1 MTETSLSSRLIR
13 FSNWNLW
20 FYPVQFIIGFV
31 SSVYVTRVVGS
42 ELYGSLSVYLALTT
56 LLAIFSDLGITGG
69 ITKFAPEYKKNGY
82 DFRSYFFTITGV
94 RFFLFSVLAGALYF
108 KPGLFSGGDTLN
120 KAYFPIILITV
131 GLQMMA
137 DLVAALH
144 LANLHNKPIQL
155 SQTLGALTL
164 PILVF
169 IFAKRDIG
177 TVLWLYAGAGAI
189 RSFTLLFSLKHQG
202 LTRGRAE
209 HPANIV
215 RRNIHNGFSKILF
228 MVLRYAFDLGFLF
241 LVFAGPKHIQMVG
254 FASLANRLLSY
265 ALNLSAFP
273 LNQMQE
279 TLFAHLFAR
288 KDDHAL
294 MQKVYN
300 LLSKYTTVFTV
311 PLLMFFAGYG
321 PHVIKLFYGKT
332 FLPSADFLSIL
343 ALTMAGGTVF
353 GAANKMLIQFEEH
366 RFFNFLS
373 GTLLT
378 LITSL
383 LYYCQIHSL
392 FILAFYGLAMLR
404 LLYYYATHAYLV
416 RKWHLQLD
424 SRWIWKTALCNL
436 VWFIPALAPSHMNPW
451 LLLPVSVISFL
462 ILQKIL
468 RLFDDV
474 DKSYFAQLALPGK
487 RYWLAL
493 L

>member
-1 MTETSLSSRLIR
+1 MTEASLSSRIIR

-42 ELYGSLSVYLALTT
+42 DLYGSLSVYLALTT
-56 LLAIFSDLGITGG
+56 LIAIFSDLGITGG

-82 DFRSYFFTITGV
+82 NFRPYFFTIAAV
-94 RFFLFSVLAGALYF
+94 RGLLFATLAVALYL

-120 KAYFPIILITV
+120 AKYFPVILVTV
-131 GLQMMA
+131 GLQMIA
-137 DLVAALH
+137 DLMAALN
-144 LANLHNKPIQL
+144 LANLHNKPIQI
-155 SQTLGALTL
+155 SQTLGSLTL

-177 TVLWLYAGAGAI
+177 TILWLYASTGAMRALV
-189 RSFTLLFSLKHQG
+189 LLLSLDRQSLKTG
-202 LTRGRAE
+202 SKY
-209 HPANIV
+209 HPKNIV
-215 RRNIHNGFSKILF
+215 RRNVHNGLSKILF
-228 MVLRYAFDLGFLF
+228 MILRYGFDLGFLF
-241 LVFAGPKHIQMVG
+241 LVFAGPKNLRLVG

-288 KDDHAL
+288 KDNHAL

-321 PHVIKLFYGKT
+321 NPLIKVFYGKE

-366 RFFNFLS
+366 KFFNLLS
-373 GTLLT
+373 GTLLA
-378 LITSL
+378 LIISL
-383 LYYCQIHSL
+383 LYYCQLHSL
-392 FILAFYGLAMLR
+392 FILAFYGLSILR
-404 LLYYYATHAYLV
+404 LLYYSFTHAYLV
-416 RKWHLQLD
+416 SKWHLHLD
-424 SRWIWKTALCNL
+424 SQWIWKTAFCNL
-436 VWFIPALAPSHMNPW
+436 AWFLPAFAPSHMNPW
-451 LLLPVSVISFL
+451 YLLPVSFISYL
-462 ILQKIL
+462 ALQKVL

-474 DKSYFAQLALPGK
+474 DKSYFAQLALPGR

>member
-69 ITKFAPEYKKNGY
+69 ITKFAPEYKKEGY
-82 DFRSYFFTITGV
+82 DFRPYFFSIVGV
-94 RFFLFSVLAGALYF
+94 RLAFFSVLAGALYL
-108 KPGLFSGGDTLN
+108 KPALFSGGDSLN
-120 KAYFPIILITV
+120 TKYFPILLITV
-131 GLQMMA
+131 GLQILA
-137 DLVAALH
+137 DMVAALN
-144 LANLHNKPIQL
+144 LANLHNKPIQI
-155 SQTLGALTL
+155 SQALGSLTL

-177 TVLWLYAGAGAI
+177 TILWLYAGAGAV
-189 RSFTLLFSLKHQG
+189 RSLVLLVNLDRKSFTQG
-202 LTRGRAE
+202 RPQ
-209 HPANIV
+209 HPVNIL
-215 RRNIHNGFSKILF
+215 RRNLHNGLSKILF
-228 MVLRYAFDLGFLF
+228 MVLRYGFDLGFLF
-241 LVFAGPKHIQMVG
+241 LVFAGPRHIQMVG

-321 PHVIKLFYGKT
+321 NPLIKVFYGKE

-366 RFFNFLS
+366 KFFNLLS

-378 LITSL
+378 LIIGL
-383 LYYCQIHSL
+383 LYYCQLHSL
-392 FILAFYGLAMLR
+392 FILAFYGVSILR

-416 RKWHLQLD
+416 RKWHLHLD
-424 SRWIWKTALCNL
+424 SQWIWKTALCNL
-436 VWFIPALAPSHMNPW
+436 TWLLPAFAPSHMNPW
-451 LLLPVSVISFL
+451 YLLPISFISYL
-462 ILQKIL
+462 ALQKVL

-474 DKSYFAQLALPGK
+474 DKSYFAQLALPGR